1 MLDCFGPVCH
11 QWPSFPSD
19 TLGELVRFLKLD
31 FGSADMCQANVL
43 SCSLIIVKKHRD
55 VLIMAFFKSFV

>member
-19 TLGELVRFLKLD
+19 TLGELVRFLKLN
-31 FGSADMCQANVL
+31 FGSDMCQANVL
-43 SCSLIIVKKHRD
+43 SCSLIIVVIRRD